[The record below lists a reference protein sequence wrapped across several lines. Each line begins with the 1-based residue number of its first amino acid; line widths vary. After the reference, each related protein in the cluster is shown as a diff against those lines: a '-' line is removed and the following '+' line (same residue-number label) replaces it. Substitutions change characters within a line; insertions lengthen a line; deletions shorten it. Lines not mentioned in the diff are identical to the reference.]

1 MTLLYL
7 KHLLCISPFVPFTS
21 GNKLYYT
28 MIYWLFKTV
37 LNMHIFW
44 YSYYHLYIYIVYTY
58 ECLYVCV
65 DRWMDGTHT
74 VHFHQGT

>member
-28 MIYWLFKTV
+28 MIYWLLKTV
-37 LNMHIFW
+37 LNMHIFGIAIVICM
-44 YSYYHLYIYIVYTY
+44 YILYIHMSVYM
-58 ECLYVCV
+58 CV
-65 DRWMDGTHT
+65 YKWMDVTHT

>member
-1 MTLLYL
+1 
-7 KHLLCISPFVPFTS
+7 
-21 GNKLYYT
+21 